1 MAVAIYRRGGSVVD
15 IQEEDGDMDLMTE
28 HTTDTSGPLHTYN
41 TFGSTQGRGEL
52 ESCSKESLTVN
63 HI

>member
-28 HTTDTSGPLHTYN
+28 HTTDTSGPLHTYS
-41 TFGSTQGRGEL
+41 TFGSTQEHGHQVEGDL
-52 ESCSKESLTVN
+52 N
-63 HI
+63 HTARNL

>member
-1 MAVAIYRRGGSVVD
+1 MVD

-41 TFGSTQGRGEL
+41 TFGSTQEHGHQVEGNL
-52 ESCSKESLTVN
+52 N
-63 HI
+63 HAAQNL